1 MRVVHLNTWDIQGGA
16 ARGVY
21 WLHKGLQ
28 HAGVDSILFSEH
40 KLSDDPSV
48 IGIECRRTR
57 DRLLREM
64 RTYLNTFPLRR
75 YQNKSSQMFSVAR
88 YSENIEKQIR
98 QLNPDIINLHWI
110 CDGFLSP
117 ELIAKF
123 NQPIVWTLRDM
134 WPFTGGC
141 HYAGECTRYKASCGA
156 CPHLGSNQERDLSRA
171 IWERKRQSWQNV
183 EITLVAISHWLA
195 DCAKRSSL
203 FQNSRIEVI
212 PNSVDASFKPR
223 PKAIVR
229 DFLGLPQNKQIILFS
244 ALKATSDKRK
254 GFSYLVSS
262 LKKLSGSDIKKQIE
276 LVVVGASEPKHSF
289 DLGIKANYLGIL
301 NDNLTLAMAYAAAD
315 VAIVPSLQ
323 EALGKTAIE
332 ALACGTP
339 VVCFDTTGL
348 KDIVEH
354 QETGYRAEFCNSEDL
369 AKGIIWVLQSSS
381 RWHILSQQAR
391 AKVEREFTQEVQAQ
405 AYLKLYRELLNQ

>member
-28 HAGVDSILFSEH
+28 HAGIDSILFSEH

-64 RTYLNTFPLRR
+64 RAYLNAFPLRR
-75 YQNKSSQMFSVAR
+75 YKHKSSQVFSSAR
-88 YSENIEKQIR
+88 FSEPIKADIN
-98 QLNPDIINLHWI
+98 QLNPDIINLHWV

-117 ELIAKF
+117 ELIAKL
-123 NQPIVWTLRDM
+123 NQPLVWTLRDM

-141 HYAGECTRYKASCGA
+141 HYTGECTRYEASCGA
-156 CPHLGSNQERDLSRA
+156 CPHLGSKQEHDLSHT
-171 IWERKRQSWQNV
+171 IWKRKHKSWQNLD
-183 EITLVAISHWLA
+183 ITVVATSHWMA
-195 DCAKRSSL
+195 ECAKRSSL
-203 FQNSRIEVI
+203 FQNRRIEVI
-212 PNSVDASFKPR
+212 PNSVDDSFKPR
-223 PKAIVR
+223 SKTIVR
-229 DFLGLPQNKQIILFS
+229 DFLGLPQNKQLILFS

-254 GFSYLVSS
+254 GFSYIVSS
-262 LKKLSGSDIKKQIE
+262 LKKIAESDIKEQTE

-301 NDNLTLAMAYAAAD
+301 HDNLTLAMAYAAAD

-323 EALGKTAIE
+323 EAFGKTAIE

-354 QETGYRAEFCNSEDL
+354 QKTGYRAEFCNSEDL

-381 RWHILSQQAR
+381 RWQILSQQAR
-391 AKVEREFTQEVQAQ
+391 TKVEREFTQEVQAQ
-405 AYLKLYRELLNQ
+405 AYLKLYQELLG